1 MGTDRSIGSV
11 RSKSSTVRARECGN
25 PLTFDLANID
35 ICQRGH
41 MEMDIATD
49 LAATGLIAGDVDP
62 SELVVPD
69 RELM

>member
-1 MGTDRSIGSV
+1 
-11 RSKSSTVRARECGN
+11 
-25 PLTFDLANID
+25 LTFDLAYID

-41 MEMDIATD
+41 VEMDIATD

-69 RELM
+69 RELCSTAADIWLTAVSTNV